1 MSINLTKLNDE
12 ELINV
17 YPSLLNELK
26 QRGIIR
32 TNNLIGELG
41 EYIAVSHYKNNPSL
55 PDLTLAQENAMH
67 IDAENNKKEGYS
79 VKSTSTNITG
89 VFSSIPLEDDGVT
102 YFDYLVIVVFNKDY
116 SLKEIYELTWKQ
128 FLHYRKMKP
137 PENKWNIRISV
148 DLKEN
153 VKQIY

>member
-1 MSINLTKLNDE
+1 MNLNELNDE

-26 QRGIIR
+26 KRGIIR

-55 PDLTLAQENAMH
+55 PDLTLAQENEMH

-89 VFSSIPLEDDGVT
+89 VFSSIPLEDNGDKC
-102 YFDYLVIVVFNKDY
+102 FDYLVIVVFNKDY
-116 SLKEIYELTWKQ
+116 SLKEIYELTWKE
-128 FLHYRKMKP
+128 FLHYRRNKP
-137 PENKWNIRISV
+137 PENRWNIPITV
-148 DLKEN
+148 DLKRN
-153 VKQIY
+153 VKKIY

>member
-1 MSINLTKLNDE
+1 
-12 ELINV
+12 
-17 YPSLLNELK
+17 
-26 QRGIIR
+26 
-32 TNNLIGELG
+32 
-41 EYIAVSHYKNNPSL
+41 
-55 PDLTLAQENAMH
+55 MH

-79 VKSTSTNITG
+79 VKSTSSNITG

-116 SLKEIYELTWKQ
+116 RLKEIYELTWKQ
-128 FLHYRKMKP
+128 FLHYRKKKP